1 MNRPGL
7 VLLACVRLQ
16 RGPSADVECV
26 CGCALSTYQLWVHYS
41 TRLLLTLEFEL
52 DAWTRGGVAPGLAL
66 LTFGI
71 VGAGRRHL

>member
-1 MNRPGL
+1 MVL
-7 VLLACVRLQ
+7 VQMWSACEVVRC
-16 RGPSADVECV
+16 PPTS
-26 CGCALSTYQLWVHYS
+26 CGS